1 MLIDHIAI
9 RANDIHRLAKWYVKH
24 LDAEITHMDLYYVR
38 LSVTN
43 TTIAIIDEVR
53 YPHNHIG
60 ILVHNIDDLPSYGE
74 RVEHRDG
81 TVGVYVEDPEGNFIE
96 YIYYAKELKEKF
108 VTYDDP
114 EIIIKEE

>member
-43 TTIAIIDEVR
+43 TTIAIIDEGR

-60 ILVHNIDDLPSYGE
+60 ILVHNIEDLPSYGE

-81 TVGVYVEDPEGNFIE
+81 TIGVYIEDPEGNFVE
-96 YIYYAKELKEKF
+96 YIYYSKEMKETF
-108 VTYDDP
+108 VTYVNTKNS
-114 EIIIKEE
+114 IRKE